1 MFSRN
6 AAAFPWGERHA
17 NAFDETDMQ
26 LIRDYFAKTAE
37 KEAPST
43 TFAPPIDD
51 ITWSDLDMDA
61 LYKRLNGCFSAAGD
75 NFLYAALRRPLA
87 DPEAI
92 RARDAKIRAVSREG
106 VRDALASILLPLGR
120 DYRLHWDFL
129 LGRAQTPSRLRL
141 FAYIGQSLLFAVS
154 ALLFAA
160 GLPAG
165 LYCFLLCLSV
175 NAVTTALSQKRMA
188 SHVPTILWAMQLVRA
203 ARRIDAL
210 DKSLLPPGLLGPLKR
225 FKAGKVAYAL
235 YNEGILAMCFEF
247 FFLSNL
253 ILYERFLFQLGRLS
267 PALHALMMAVG
278 EVDALR
284 AMGSWRAEMEAE
296 GWCAPE
302 FVQQDGIEIAALRHP
317 LVEHCVPNS
326 LRLQRPILL
335 TGSNAS
341 GKSTFLKAVG
351 LCAILAQS
359 VATCPAGAY
368 RARPH
373 AIFSS
378 MSLRD
383 DVLSGASYFM
393 TEIRSVLR
401 IVNYA
406 GALPCLALIDEVLR
420 GTNTGERIS
429 AACAVLRRLAGM
441 RVHCIAATHDGELP
455 ALLGADY
462 DNYHFAETFENGDM
476 RFDYQLKPGP
486 SESFNAIA
494 LIERLG
500 GDEALVGEARAL
512 WQHYRQTG
520 KWPGPAQPVHA
531 GEIQP

>member
-1 MFSRN
+1 M
-6 AAAFPWGERHA
+6 
-17 NAFDETDMQ
+17 
-26 LIRDYFAKTAE
+26 
-37 KEAPST
+37 
-43 TFAPPIDD
+43 
-51 ITWSDLDMDA
+51 
-61 LYKRLNGCFSAAGD
+61 
-75 NFLYAALRRPLA
+75 
-87 DPEAI
+87 
-92 RARDAKIRAVSREG
+92 
-106 VRDALASILLPLGR
+106 RDALASILLPLGR

-141 FAYIGQSLLFAVS
+141 FAHIGQSLLFAVS

-175 NAVTTALSQKRMA
+175 NAVTAALSQKRMA

-210 DKSLLPPGLLGPLKR
+210 DKSLLPPGLLAPLKR

-284 AMGSWRAEMEAE
+284 AMGSWRAEMETE

-359 VATCPAGAY
+359 VATCPASAY

-406 GALPCLALIDEVLR
+406 GTLPCLALIDEVLR

-455 ALLGADY
+455 TLLGVDY
-462 DNYHFAETFENGDM
+462 DNYHFAETFESGDM

-486 SESFNAIA
+486 CESFNAIA

-520 KWPGPAQPVHA
+520 KWPAR
-531 GEIQP
+531 

>member
-1 MFSRN
+1 M
-6 AAAFPWGERHA
+6 
-17 NAFDETDMQ
+17 
-26 LIRDYFAKTAE
+26 
-37 KEAPST
+37 
-43 TFAPPIDD
+43 
-51 ITWSDLDMDA
+51 
-61 LYKRLNGCFSAAGD
+61 
-75 NFLYAALRRPLA
+75 
-87 DPEAI
+87 
-92 RARDAKIRAVSREG
+92 
-106 VRDALASILLPLGR
+106 
-120 DYRLHWDFL
+120 
-129 LGRAQTPSRLRL
+129 
-141 FAYIGQSLLFAVS
+141 S

-175 NAVTTALSQKRMA
+175 NAVTAALSQKRMA

-210 DKSLLPPGLLGPLKR
+210 DKSLLPPGLLAPLKR

-302 FVQQDGIEIAALRHP
+302 FVQADGIEIAALRHP

-326 LRLQRPILL
+326 LRLQKPILL

-359 VATCPAGAY
+359 VATCPASAY
-368 RARPH
+368 RARGRTPY
-373 AIFSS
+373 S
-378 MSLRD
+378 
-383 DVLSGASYFM
+383 
-393 TEIRSVLR
+393 
-401 IVNYA
+401 
-406 GALPCLALIDEVLR
+406 LPCPC
-420 GTNTGERIS
+420 GTTCS
-429 AACAVLRRLAGM
+429 AA
-441 RVHCIAATHDGELP
+441 P
-455 ALLGADY
+455 AIL
-462 DNYHFAETFENGDM
+462 
-476 RFDYQLKPGP
+476 
-486 SESFNAIA
+486 
-494 LIERLG
+494 
-500 GDEALVGEARAL
+500 
-512 WQHYRQTG
+512 
-520 KWPGPAQPVHA
+520 
-531 GEIQP
+531 